1 MAITARIDPANP
13 VDLAACA
20 RAARERFFDE
30 LTAAYA
36 AAPDVEADALEL
48 ALWERT
54 SCDGLDGEPAYRA
67 DRF

>member
-1 MAITARIDPANP
+1 MAIAARIDPADP
-13 VDLAACA
+13 ADIAA
-20 RAARERFFDE
+20 RAQSARERFFDE